1 MPKTQ
6 TFDVFADALSGRLCR
21 KLLLGI
27 LACCLVAPCE
37 SESAKVFAQEVAV
50 VSTNKP
56 PSPAE
61 AMRGYRIVEQR
72 IRNWD
77 IAAQPISEPAFKHM
91 CITLRLDGAVV
102 GCATAFAEDGSAME
116 TVLREVMEEAERKLP
131 LINDATGHQQR
142 IQEAKRF
149 MIATEFGG
157 APEIVAAQSWEE
169 FELIVQAGR
178 EGVAVRVG
186 DRMKSIFPSVMIR
199 QGMNSTY
206 GVVSLANAILD
217 GDPLVV
223 TDPKSLPGV
232 LKQNRGVELL
242 RFATVNLAQR
252 KPGEG
257 PVFMFRG
264 GRVISESEIT
274 RDSLSDIA
282 SQLGANLMWRFRPL
296 EPGQES
302 GEIPPGKLGVSLN
315 LGRPSDKDAEL
326 FETLLSIQ
334 ALRKLSVTQGVSPI
348 VRERAVLV
356 SNALL
361 AGVGKSWPRN
371 PDAVVSAMAV
381 VASTEPAA
389 SGAVDAAEI
398 RERASSVVDA
408 AFSESSG
415 WSDQVAVAA
424 RSILVM
430 ALVRSKSPLA
440 EPALRS
446 LYAQTPPKFLVSHLP
461 YLVWA
466 EQELADSGA
475 PVPAAGALDE
485 MRTEIWS
492 HQITA
497 SDAGEDAPDFIGGIV
512 FTNSANP
519 LPTWQSL
526 RPLCGLGAMAADAR
540 LTDATRYPIELVRV
554 ARGMRFVRQLMIDE
568 DSVHAAL
575 EPERAMYGVRLSLW
589 EGRQPTDVQALAVM
603 AACEAIHA
611 ISASDRRNP

>member
-1 MPKTQ
+1 
-6 TFDVFADALSGRLCR
+6 
-21 KLLLGI
+21 
-27 LACCLVAPCE
+27 
-37 SESAKVFAQEVAV
+37 
-50 VSTNKP
+50 
-56 PSPAE
+56 
-61 AMRGYRIVEQR
+61 
-72 IRNWD
+72 
-77 IAAQPISEPAFKHM
+77 
-91 CITLRLDGAVV
+91 
-102 GCATAFAEDGSAME
+102 
-116 TVLREVMEEAERKLP
+116 
-131 LINDATGHQQR
+131 
-142 IQEAKRF
+142 
-149 MIATEFGG
+149 
-157 APEIVAAQSWEE
+157 
-169 FELIVQAGR
+169 
-178 EGVAVRVG
+178 
-186 DRMKSIFPSVMIR
+186 
-199 QGMNSTY
+199 
-206 GVVSLANAILD
+206 
-217 GDPLVV
+217 
-223 TDPKSLPGV
+223 
-232 LKQNRGVELL
+232 
-242 RFATVNLAQR
+242 
-252 KPGEG
+252 
-257 PVFMFRG
+257 
-264 GRVISESEIT
+264 
-274 RDSLSDIA
+274 
-282 SQLGANLMWRFRPL
+282 
-296 EPGQES
+296 
-302 GEIPPGKLGVSLN
+302 
-315 LGRPSDKDAEL
+315 
-326 FETLLSIQ
+326 
-334 ALRKLSVTQGVSPI
+334 
-348 VRERAVLV
+348 
-356 SNALL
+356 
-361 AGVGKSWPRN
+361 
-371 PDAVVSAMAV
+371 
-381 VASTEPAA
+381 
-389 SGAVDAAEI
+389 
-398 RERASSVVDA
+398 VVDA